1 MNSTFFE
8 KRKVQRLNWIKLFF
22 FLSLISTFAFLLVK
36 INNMF
41 ISVLLAIV
49 LSHAIRPLV
58 DRIEGWLKMDR
69 GLATLIGF
77 SLFGASAIAVI
88 FWTMPFLSEQS
99 QNLRSEIPKY
109 IEGIITLLDRIEN
122 KLQVFIPVIENTN
135 VTSQAKQ
142 WLIAQATHIAQ
153 ALPIMLTNSFSV
165 TFLCSFL
172 AFFMVKDSHSLY
184 RGFLSL
190 VPNHVFETT
199 LSLTHQISLQIGQ
212 FIRARM
218 LEAFIVGL
226 ITGVG
231 LQIISFPFALLLG
244 LFAGLMNLVPY
255 LGPIIGCIPAILVGV
270 VNGMSLF
277 ELSIVLTVYIVAQL
291 IDNIILIPILVAR
304 MMKLHPVTVVVVVI
318 AGAQFLGILGMII
331 SIPVANAIQVAY
343 HAVYQH
349 IINAEVT
356 R

>member
-1 MNSTFFE
+1 MNSSFVE
-8 KRKVQRLNWIKLFF
+8 KRKAQRLNWIKLFF
-22 FLSLISTFAFLLVK
+22 FLSLISTFAFLLIK

-41 ISVLLAIV
+41 ISVLLAVI
-49 LSHAIRPLV
+49 LSQALRPLV

-69 GLATLIGF
+69 GWATLIGF
-77 SLFGASAIAVI
+77 SIFGATTVAVI
-88 FWTMPFLSEQS
+88 LWAMPFLSEQF
-99 QNLRSEIPKY
+99 QNLKSEIPKY
-109 IEGIITLLDRIEN
+109 IEGIITLIDRTEE
-122 KLQVFIPVIENTN
+122 KFQVFIPFIENTN
-135 VTSQAKQ
+135 VTTQAKQ
-142 WLIAQATHIAQ
+142 WLISKATNLAQG
-153 ALPIMLTNSFSV
+153 LPVMVTNSFSV
-165 TFLCSFL
+165 FFLCSFL

-255 LGPIIGCIPAILVGV
+255 LGPVIGCIPAILVAI
-270 VNGMSLF
+270 VNGMPLF
-277 ELSIVLTVYIVAQL
+277 DLFIVLGVYVVAQL

-349 IINAEVT
+349 IINEEVT
-356 R
+356 G

>member
-1 MNSTFFE
+1 MSSSFFE

-22 FLSLISTFAFLLVK
+22 FLSLIGTFSFLLIK

-41 ISVLLAIV
+41 ISALLAVV
-49 LSHAIRPLV
+49 LSQAVRPFV
-58 DRIEGWLKMDR
+58 DRVEGWFKIDR
-69 GLATLIGF
+69 TLATLIGF
-77 SLFGASAIAVI
+77 SLFGGSAVAVI
-88 FWTMPFLSEQS
+88 FWTMPFLSEQV
-99 QNLRSEIPKY
+99 QNLKSEIPKY
-109 IEGIITLLDRIEN
+109 IEGIITLLDQTEE
-122 KLQVFIPVIENTN
+122 KLQVFIPFIENTN
-135 VTSQAKQ
+135 ATAQAKE
-142 WLIAQATHIAQ
+142 WLISQATHLVHE
-153 ALPIMLTNSFSV
+153 LPVVITNSFSV
-165 TFLCSFL
+165 FFLCPFL

-184 RGFLSL
+184 RSFLSL

-212 FIRARM
+212 FIRARI

-226 ITGVG
+226 ITGIG

-255 LGPIIGCIPAILVGV
+255 VGPVIGFIPALLVSMI
-270 VNGMSLF
+270 NGMPLLD
-277 ELSIVLTVYIVAQL
+277 LSIVLSVYVVAQL

-304 MMKLHPVTVVVVVI
+304 MMKLHPVTVVVIVI

>member
-1 MNSTFFE
+1 MNSSFVK

-22 FLSLISTFAFLLVK
+22 FLSLVGAFAFLLIK

-49 LSHAIRPLV
+49 LSHAVRPFV
-58 DRIEGWLKMDR
+58 DRIEGWFKMDR

-77 SLFGASAIAVI
+77 SLFGGSAVVVI
-88 FWTMPFLSEQS
+88 LWTMPFLAEQF
-99 QNLRSEIPKY
+99 QNLKSEIPKY
-109 IEGIITLLDRIEN
+109 IEGLIVLLDRTEE
-122 KLQVFIPVIENTN
+122 KLQSFIPFIENTK
-135 VTSQAKQ
+135 VTEQAKN
-142 WLIAQATHIAQ
+142 WLISRAAHFAQE
-153 ALPIMLTNSFSV
+153 LPTMITNSFSV
-165 TFLCSFL
+165 FFLCPFL
-172 AFFMVKDSHSLY
+172 AFFMVKESHSLY
-184 RGFLSL
+184 RSFLSL

-212 FIRARM
+212 FIRARI

-255 LGPIIGCIPAILVGV
+255 VGPVIGCIPAVLVSV
-270 VNGMSLF
+270 VNGMSLL
-277 ELSIVLTVYIVAQL
+277 ELSIVLTVYVIAQL
-291 IDNIILIPILVAR
+291 IDNLILIPILVAR

>member
-1 MNSTFFE
+1 
-8 KRKVQRLNWIKLFF
+8 
-22 FLSLISTFAFLLVK
+22 
-36 INNMF
+36 MF
-41 ISVLLAIV
+41 ISVLLAVV
-49 LSHAIRPLV
+49 LSQAIRPFV
-58 DRIEGWLKMDR
+58 DRVEGWFKVDR

-77 SLFGASAIAVI
+77 SLFGGSAIAVI
-88 FWTMPFLSEQS
+88 LWTMPFLSEQF

-109 IEGIITLLDRIEN
+109 IDGMIILLDQTEK
-122 KLQVFIPVIENTN
+122 KLQVFIPFIENAN
-135 VTSQAKQ
+135 VTTQAKKWLISQATN
-142 WLIAQATHIAQ
+142 LAQE
-153 ALPIMLTNSFSV
+153 LPVMITSSFSV
-165 TFLCSFL
+165 FFLCPFL

-184 RGFLSL
+184 RSFLSL

-212 FIRARM
+212 FIRARI

-226 ITGVG
+226 ITGIG
-231 LQIISFPFALLLG
+231 LQIISFPFALLIG
-244 LFAGLMNLVPY
+244 LFAGVMNLVPY
-255 LGPIIGCIPAILVGV
+255 VGPVIGCIPALLVGV
-270 VNGMSLF
+270 INGMPLLNLF
-277 ELSIVLTVYIVAQL
+277 IVLSVYVIAQL

>member
-1 MNSTFFE
+1 
-8 KRKVQRLNWIKLFF
+8 
-22 FLSLISTFAFLLVK
+22 
-36 INNMF
+36 MF

-49 LSHAIRPLV
+49 LSHAVRPLV

-69 GLATLIGF
+69 GTATLIGF
-77 SLFGASAIAVI
+77 SLFGGGVVIAVL
-88 FWTMPFLSEQS
+88 WTMPFLSEQF
-99 QNLRSEIPKY
+99 QNFKSEIPKY
-109 IEGIITLLDRIEN
+109 IAGSIALLDQTEE
-122 KLQVFIPVIENTN
+122 KLQAFIPFIENTN
-135 VTSQAKQ
+135 VTEQAKS
-142 WLIAQATHIAQ
+142 WLISRAARFAQE
-153 ALPIMLTNSFSV
+153 LPVMITNSFSIF
-165 TFLCSFL
+165 FLCPFL
-172 AFFMVKDSHSLY
+172 AFFMVKESRSLY
-184 RGFLSL
+184 RSFLSL

-212 FIRARM
+212 FIRARI

-226 ITGVG
+226 ITGLG

-255 LGPIIGCIPAILVGV
+255 VGPVIGFIPALLIGV
-270 VNGMSLF
+270 INGMPL
-277 ELSIVLTVYIVAQL
+277 LDVSIVLTVYVIAQL
-291 IDNIILIPILVAR
+291 IDNLILIPILVAR

-331 SIPVANAIQVAY
+331 SIPVANAVQVAY